1 MAALVRAAN
10 GPAPLPSPGGAA
22 SGASGSGNPLG
33 TEPISRLV
41 YRFGAPSIL
50 AMIVAAFYNIVD
62 QIFIGQGVGMLGNAA
77 TNVALPFTTVA
88 LALTLMIAVGGSS
101 NFNLQQGAGH
111 GREAAAHLG
120 NAISLLLVT
129 AVVLTV
135 LLLIFMDPMLRLCG
149 ATDEVMPYARTY
161 VTIIVCG
168 FPLFMCANAFTNF
181 IRADG
186 SPRYSM
192 ICNITGAGINIV
204 LNPTFIFALHMGIA
218 GSALATVIGEGVAT
232 AMALV
237 RLLHF
242 RTAQLQRSDF
252 RLNGHSVLG
261 IVKLGSSPC
270 INQLSM
276 LIVQVVLNNLLVY
289 YGSFSVYGSEI
300 PLAAVGIVM
309 KINMLFMAFV
319 IGLAQGCQPIMGFNY
334 GAHKYERVRHTY
346 RLTII
351 IVTVAFSVAF
361 ILFQVFPRQIISIFG
376 EGNELYF
383 EFSERCMRIFLGLV
397 FLDGIQ
403 PVASQFFSAIGKAP
417 KGAFLALTRQLLFM
431 VPVLLLFSSLWGI
444 DGVLYSGPT
453 ADALAA
459 AVSIVFIVREMRTIK
474 RMEAQEVADAAKA

>member
-1 MAALVRAAN
+1 MV
-10 GPAPLPSPGGAA
+10 
-22 SGASGSGNPLG
+22 
-33 TEPISRLV
+33 
-41 YRFGAPSIL
+41 
-50 AMIVAAFYNIVD
+50 VAAFYNIVD
-62 QIFIGQGVGMLGNAA
+62 QIFIGQSVGMLGNAA

-111 GREAAAHLG
+111 GRDATAHLG
-120 NAISLLLVT
+120 NAISLLLLT
-129 AVVLTV
+129 SVVLTV

-192 ICNITGAGINIV
+192 ICNITGAVINII
-204 LNPTFIFALHMGIA
+204 LNPTFIFVLHMGIA

-232 AMALV
+232 MMALV

-242 RTAQLQRSDF
+242 RTARLQRSDF
-252 RLNGHSVLG
+252 RLRVRNVLR
-261 IVKLGSSPC
+261 ILKLGSTPG

-289 YGSFSVYGSEI
+289 YGSLSVYGSEI

-334 GAHKYERVRHTY
+334 GARKYDRVRHTY
-346 RLTII
+346 RLTITV
-351 IVTVAFSVAF
+351 VTVAFSVAF

-383 EFSERCMRIFLGLV
+383 QFSEQCMRIFLGLI

-403 PVASQFFSAIGKAP
+403 PVTSQFFSAIGKAP
-417 KGAFLALTRQLLFM
+417 QGAFLALTRQLLFM
-431 VPVLLLFSSLWGI
+431 LPILLLFSSLWGI
-444 DGVLYSGPT
+444 DGVLYTGP
-453 ADALAA
+453 ASDALAA
-459 AVSIVFIVREMRTIK
+459 VVSVVFIVREMRTIK
-474 RMEAQEVADAAKA
+474 RLEAQQVLDAAKA